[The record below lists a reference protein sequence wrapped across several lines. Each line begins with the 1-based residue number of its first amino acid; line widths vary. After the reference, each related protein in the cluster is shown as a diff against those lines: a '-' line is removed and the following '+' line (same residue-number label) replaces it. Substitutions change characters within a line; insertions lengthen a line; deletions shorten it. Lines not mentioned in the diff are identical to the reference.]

1 MKDPTVWAD
10 SKCSQRPKEEPA
22 EDWNVQEDFLEV
34 VELEQGSEVLIESMR
49 VEDPEEDIVS
59 VWLGYWNISRS
70 YSLR

>member
-34 VELEQGSEVLIESMR
+34 VELEQGSEVHNRIYEGKKIQR
-49 VEDPEEDIVS
+49 KT
-59 VWLGYWNISRS
+59 
-70 YSLR
+70 

>member
-34 VELEQGSEVLIESMR
+34 VELEQGSKVLIVSMR
-49 VEDPEEDIVS
+49 VRRARGRHSKCVGWILEHQ
-59 VWLGYWNISRS
+59 
-70 YSLR
+70 